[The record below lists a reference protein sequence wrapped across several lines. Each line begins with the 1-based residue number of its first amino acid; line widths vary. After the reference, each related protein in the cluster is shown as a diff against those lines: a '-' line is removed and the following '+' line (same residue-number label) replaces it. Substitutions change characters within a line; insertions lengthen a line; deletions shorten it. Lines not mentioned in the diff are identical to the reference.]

1 MKKIKYKQYRL
12 YKLLI
17 VMLLAAIVSAS
28 VTVGNFVIPLVV
40 FLLAIIL
47 MFILKKNVD
56 EHLINNLAGR
66 ASRIVFTV
74 STIIMAL
81 GGMVLIALREN
92 YPQYLIVGY
101 VLSYFACA
109 MMFLYGIL
117 FKYYSKKA

>member
-12 YKLLI
+12 YKLL
-17 VMLLAAIVSAS
+17 IVSAS

-56 EHLINNLAGR
+56 EHLTDERINNLAGR